1 MKQNERKQMLQVRP
15 GPYRKLLDLELTNQ
29 SLQN

>member
-1 MKQNERKQMLQVRP
+1 MKQNERKQIWQVGP

-29 SLQN
+29 S